1 MSSKKP
7 VYVGSMFIETDG
19 GVVEI
24 GMVEWPKRGV
34 LPGGVRD
41 AVTHRRP
48 SVLPSSDQVREALD
62 LAKWCMENECVFEG
76 RVSYSGTLMEDE
88 NLERAYA
95 ADSPYYDRVF
105 YDHKEKAFFDK
116 ENEVHLS
123 EVEVVQA
130 FGTPVVGLGKQNNE
144 LN

>member
-1 MSSKKP
+1 
-7 VYVGSMFIETDG
+7 MFIETDG

-48 SVLPSSDQVREALD
+48 SVLPSADQVREALD
-62 LAKWCMENECVFEG
+62 LAKWCMDNECVFEG
-76 RVSYSGTLMEDE
+76 RVSYTGTLMEDE

-123 EVEVVQA
+123 EVEVAQA
-130 FGTPVVGLGKQNNE
+130 FGTPALHPEKENE